1 MINNKISIRFCFIV
15 ICFIT
20 QSAIAQTTD
29 ANTQTDGKK
38 SNTIQTAVPFLLVAP
53 DARSGAM
60 GDAGAAISPDANS
73 VHWNPAKMAFVDNP
87 VGVSLSYTPWLRKL
101 VPDIDLAYL
110 SAYKRLDARNTIG
123 GSLRYFSLGTI
134 IFTQT
139 GSPEDS
145 SPYSPNEFAI
155 DGFFARQFG
164 ENFSLGTSLRYIR
177 SVLGNS
183 PISANGGV
191 AAQPASAVAADISA
205 YFKKGTILFGKD
217 AQTAFGLNI
226 SNIGTKVSYTSGGQK
241 SFLPTNMKLGAA
253 TTFNLDDYSKFTV
266 ALDLN
271 KLLVPTNPLT
281 DVNGKIIKG
290 RDPNRSVPSGI
301 FGSFS
306 DAPGG
311 FSEEIKEI
319 SYSFGSEYWYNNQFA
334 VRAGYFYENP
344 LKGDRQ
350 YFTTGLGLKYN
361 VFNLDVAYLLANQQ
375 KSPLAQT
382 LRFTLIFNFEKK
394 DPATMVP

>member
-1 MINNKISIRFCFIV
+1 MINKKSTACFSFIV
-15 ICFIT
+15 ICLL
-20 QSAIAQTTD
+20 SKVVVAQTPD
-29 ANTQTDGKK
+29 GNTQTDGKTA
-38 SNTIQTAVPFLLVAP
+38 NNIQTAVPFLLVAP

-60 GDAGAAISPDANS
+60 GDVGVAISPDANS
-73 VHWNPAKMAFVDNP
+73 IHWNPAKMAFVENP

-110 SAYKRLDARNTIG
+110 SGYKKIDSRNTIG

-134 IFTQT
+134 IFTQD
-139 GSPEDS
+139 GDNGI
-145 SPYSPNEFAI
+145 PYSPNEFAI

-177 SVLGNS
+177 SILGNNS
-183 PISANGGV
+183 ISANGGIQ
-191 AAQPASAVAADISA
+191 AQPASAVAADISA
-205 YFKKGTILFGKD
+205 YFKKGTVLFGKD
-217 AQTAFGLNI
+217 AETSFGLNI
-226 SNIGTKVSYTSGGQK
+226 SNIGTKVSYSTGGQK

-253 TTFNLDDYSKFTV
+253 TTFNLDDYNKFTV

-271 KLLVPTNPLT
+271 KLLVPTNPIT
-281 DVNGKIIKG
+281 DVNGKIISG
-290 RDPNRSVPSGI
+290 EDPNRSVPSGI

-319 SYSFGSEYWYNNQFA
+319 SYSIGTEYWYSNQFA
-334 VRAGYFYENP
+334 IRAGYFYESP

-361 VFNLDVAYLLANQQ
+361 VFNLDFAYLLANQQ
-375 KSPLAQT
+375 KSPLSQT

-394 DPATMVP
+394 DPATTN

>member
-1 MINNKISIRFCFIV
+1 MINRKGAIYFSFIVTCFIARSAV
-15 ICFIT
+15 G
-20 QSAIAQTTD
+20 QSISG
-29 ANTQTDGKK
+29 NTQTDGKT

-60 GDAGAAISPDANS
+60 GDAGVAISPDANS
-73 VHWNPAKMAFVDNP
+73 IHWNPAKMAFVENP
-87 VGVSLSYTPWLRKL
+87 VSVSLSYTPWLRKL

-110 SAYKRLDARNTIG
+110 SGYKRLDARNTVG

-134 IFTQT
+134 IFTQDGENGT
-139 GSPEDS
+139 
-145 SPYSPNEFAI
+145 PYSPNEFAI

-177 SVLGNS
+177 SVLGYGEITSSSGNS
-183 PISANGGV
+183 V
-191 AAQPASAVAADISA
+191 QAQPASAVAADISA
-205 YFKKGTILFGKD
+205 YFKKGTVLFGKD
-217 AQTAFGLNI
+217 AETSFGLNI
-226 SNIGTKVSYTSGGQK
+226 SNIGTKVSYSSGGQK

-253 TTFNLDDYSKFTV
+253 TTFNLDDYNKFTI

-311 FSEEIKEI
+311 FSEEMKEI
-319 SYSFGSEYWYNNQFA
+319 SYSIGSEYWYNKQFA

-394 DPATMVP
+394 DAANMAP